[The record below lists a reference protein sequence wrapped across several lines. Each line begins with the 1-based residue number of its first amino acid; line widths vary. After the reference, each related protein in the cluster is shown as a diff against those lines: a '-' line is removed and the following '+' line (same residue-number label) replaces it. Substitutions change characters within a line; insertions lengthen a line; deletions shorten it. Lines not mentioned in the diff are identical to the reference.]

1 MVGDSLYRSSS
12 FRLSDGRRGL
22 DDSCIRRLRSV
33 LLSRLDFW
41 DNPGL
46 GVSRDF
52 FCDAVDSVVRLSG
65 LSNFLFCPSFQ
76 FAGENTGYMSRIRI
90 LPEAVANRIAAGEV
104 VERPASVVKELL
116 ENALDAGAKTIRVEV
131 EAGGK
136 RMIRIIDDG
145 HGMSHDD
152 ALLAFERHATSK
164 LRSADDL
171 LSIPTLGFR
180 GEALPTIAAV
190 SRLLL
195 ETRAEEDAEGTR
207 VEFAGGKLVNVKPAG
222 LPAGT
227 TVSVADLF
235 YSVPARRKFL
245 KSDTTE
251 LGHIASLV
259 THYALANPGR
269 QFVLTTPTQQIVD
282 CSPVERLA
290 ERVYQLFGKQSFDEL
305 IEIPVVSAAFR
316 AAITEP
322 ELEPAEEK
330 ARLTVYGFTSRPE
343 IQRPNR
349 NGIYIFVNRRLV
361 RDRLILH
368 AIHEAYRNILPS
380 NVFPATLLFLEMPYD
395 EVDVNVHPAKIEV
408 RFRRSQFVH
417 DFTRDAIR
425 QALMSARPIASFA
438 AAAAASGALQNA
450 NTSAASLSN
459 APSMDPTAPSIVP
472 RAIIPAM
479 EEIGLGSG
487 VGSDGGFDL
496 TSAPLQ
502 PIEQRFVFPAGPES
516 LVESS
521 AAFGAPSLASE
532 PPAPNWAANFAAGN
546 GSAPATLPH
555 PDQIADLKPLGQVS
569 SSFIVAVNGEG
580 LWLVDQHVAHERVLF
595 EQHLEARRAGKVE
608 SQRMLMPMILELS
621 PRQLVIYE
629 KIAEELSANGFEV
642 ELMGPRSVAIQAAPA
657 GITGS
662 DAEKL
667 LTEILD
673 GIERENAAISIET
686 LQAKIAASTAC
697 HAAIKVNM
705 PLDQTK
711 MEWLLAA
718 LAKTDCPMSCPH
730 GRPVVLRYSIKEIEK
745 AFHRI

>member
-1 MVGDSLYRSSS
+1 
-12 FRLSDGRRGL
+12 
-22 DDSCIRRLRSV
+22 
-33 LLSRLDFW
+33 
-41 DNPGL
+41 
-46 GVSRDF
+46 
-52 FCDAVDSVVRLSG
+52 
-65 LSNFLFCPSFQ
+65 
-76 FAGENTGYMSRIRI
+76 
-90 LPEAVANRIAAGEV
+90 
-104 VERPASVVKELL
+104 
-116 ENALDAGAKTIRVEV
+116 
-131 EAGGK
+131 
-136 RMIRIIDDG
+136 
-145 HGMSHDD
+145 
-152 ALLAFERHATSK
+152 
-164 LRSADDL
+164 
-171 LSIPTLGFR
+171 
-180 GEALPTIAAV
+180 
-190 SRLLL
+190 
-195 ETRAEEDAEGTR
+195 
-207 VEFAGGKLVNVKPAG
+207 
-222 LPAGT
+222 
-227 TVSVADLF
+227 
-235 YSVPARRKFL
+235 
-245 KSDTTE
+245 
-251 LGHIASLV
+251 LV

-269 QFVLTTPTQQIVD
+269 QFILTTPTQQIVD
-282 CSPVERLA
+282 GSPVERLA
-290 ERVYQLFGKQSFDEL
+290 ERVYQLFGKQSFEEL
-305 IEIPVVSAAFR
+305 IEIPVVSAGFR

-322 ELEPAEEK
+322 ELEQSEEK
-330 ARLTVYGFTSRPE
+330 ARVAVYGFTSRPE
-343 IQRPNR
+343 VQRPNR

-368 AIHEAYRNILPS
+368 AINEAYRNIHPG

-438 AAAAASGALQNA
+438 AAAASGAATQSA
-450 NTSAASLSN
+450 SAAGTPLPLAVTLDSS
-459 APSMDPTAPSIVP
+459 APSIIP
-472 RAIIPAM
+472 RAVIPAI

-487 VGSDGGFDL
+487 IGADGGFDL
-496 TSAPLQ
+496 TGAPTQ
-502 PIEQRFVFPAGPES
+502 PVEQRFAFPAGPETS
-516 LVESS
+516 FEPSE
-521 AAFGAPSLASE
+521 AFGAASIAAE
-532 PPAPNWAANFAAGN
+532 PPAPNWAANFAGGN
-546 GSAPATLPH
+546 GNAPATLPH

-580 LWLVDQHVAHERVLF
+580 LWLVDQHVAHERILF

-608 SQRMLMPMILELS
+608 SQRMLMPLILELS

-642 ELMGPRSVAIQAAPA
+642 EPMGPRSVAIQAAPA

-705 PLDQTK
+705 PLDQAK

>member
-1 MVGDSLYRSSS
+1 
-12 FRLSDGRRGL
+12 
-22 DDSCIRRLRSV
+22 
-33 LLSRLDFW
+33 
-41 DNPGL
+41 
-46 GVSRDF
+46 
-52 FCDAVDSVVRLSG
+52 
-65 LSNFLFCPSFQ
+65 
-76 FAGENTGYMSRIRI
+76 MSRIRI

-136 RMIRIIDDG
+136 RMIRVIDDG
-145 HGMSHDD
+145 YGMSHDD

-207 VEFAGGKLVNVKPAG
+207 VEFAGGKLVNVKSAG
-222 LPAGT
+222 FPVGT
-227 TVSVADLF
+227 TISVADLF

-245 KSDTTE
+245 KSETTE

-269 QFVLTTPTQQIVD
+269 QFILTTPTQQIVD

-343 IQRPNR
+343 VQRPNR

-417 DFTRDAIR
+417 DFTRDSIR

-438 AAAAASGALQNA
+438 AAAAASGAAPQNA
-450 NTSAASLSN
+450 NATGAALSAA
-459 APSMDPTAPSIVP
+459 APSIVP

-496 TSAPLQ
+496 TAAPLQ
-502 PIEQRFVFPAGPES
+502 PIEQRFAFGAG
-516 LVESS
+516 
-521 AAFGAPSLASE
+521 AAFGAPNLSGE
-532 PPAPNWAANFAAGN
+532 TPEPNWAANFA
-546 GSAPATLPH
+546 
-555 PDQIADLKPLGQVS
+555 
-569 SSFIVAVNGEG
+569 
-580 LWLVDQHVAHERVLF
+580 
-595 EQHLEARRAGKVE
+595 
-608 SQRMLMPMILELS
+608 
-621 PRQLVIYE
+621 
-629 KIAEELSANGFEV
+629 
-642 ELMGPRSVAIQAAPA
+642 
-657 GITGS
+657 
-662 DAEKL
+662 
-667 LTEILD
+667 
-673 GIERENAAISIET
+673 
-686 LQAKIAASTAC
+686 
-697 HAAIKVNM
+697 
-705 PLDQTK
+705 
-711 MEWLLAA
+711 
-718 LAKTDCPMSCPH
+718 
-730 GRPVVLRYSIKEIEK
+730 
-745 AFHRI
+745 

>member
-1 MVGDSLYRSSS
+1 
-12 FRLSDGRRGL
+12 
-22 DDSCIRRLRSV
+22 
-33 LLSRLDFW
+33 
-41 DNPGL
+41 
-46 GVSRDF
+46 
-52 FCDAVDSVVRLSG
+52 
-65 LSNFLFCPSFQ
+65 
-76 FAGENTGYMSRIRI
+76 MSRIRI

-116 ENALDAGAKTIRVEV
+116 ENALDAGAKAIRVEV

-136 RMIRIIDDG
+136 RMIRVIDDG
-145 HGMSHDD
+145 HGMTHDD

-171 LSIPTLGFR
+171 MSIATLGFR
-180 GEALPTIAAV
+180 GEAMPTIAAV

-195 ETRAEEDAEGTR
+195 ETRDASEAEGTR
-207 VEFAGGKLVNVKPAG
+207 VEFAGGKLVGVKSAG

-259 THYALANPGR
+259 THYALANPGK

-282 CSPVERLA
+282 CAPVERLA
-290 ERVYQLFGKQSFDEL
+290 DRVYQLFGKQALDEL
-305 IEIPVVSAAFR
+305 VEIPTLSAAFR

-322 ELEPAEEK
+322 ELEPSEES
-330 ARLTVYGFTSRPE
+330 ARITVFGFTSRPE

-349 NGIYIFVNRRLV
+349 NGIYVFVNRRLV

-368 AIHEAYRNILPS
+368 AIHEAYRNILPG

-425 QALMSARPIASFA
+425 QVLMGARPIASFA
-438 AAAAASGALQNA
+438 TAAGAGATFAAPPTNGADSPVSTNG
-450 NTSAASLSN
+450 TAAITPGN
-459 APSMDPTAPSIVP
+459 GIEVP
-472 RAIIPAM
+472 RAVIPALQ
-479 EEIGLGSG
+479 EIGLGSG

-496 TSAPLQ
+496 TGAPQQ
-502 PIEQRFVFPAGPES
+502 PVPQRFSFEPGSAFGTN
-516 LVESS
+516 S
-521 AAFGAPSLASE
+521 AAASAE
-532 PPAPNWAANFAAGN
+532 PAEPNWAANFAAAN
-546 GSAPATLPH
+546 NDAPARLPH
-555 PDQIADLKPLGQVS
+555 PDEITDLKPLGQVS

-580 LWLVDQHVAHERVLF
+580 LWIVDQHVAHERVLF

-629 KIAEELSANGFEV
+629 KIAEELGANGFEV
-642 ELMGPRSVAIQAAPA
+642 EPMGPRSVAIQAVPA
-657 GITGS
+657 GVANG

-711 MEWLLAA
+711 MEWLLGA

-730 GRPVVLRYSIKEIEK
+730 GRPVVLRYSVKEIER